1 MHFRTL
7 RSKAKLVQET
17 EKVSKQLEVR
27 SALIFVVVTTDFLT
41 FLLLF
46 QLMMTTQSSKFME
59 KFAVKPELM
68 GLAIGTHG
76 TNICKARDI
85 PGVTAI
91 EVEDQTCTIKVFG
104 DVSLVTSSVDDQ
116 RILFQ

>member
-1 MHFRTL
+1 
-7 RSKAKLVQET
+7 
-17 EKVSKQLEVR
+17 
-27 SALIFVVVTTDFLT
+27 
-41 FLLLF
+41 
-46 QLMMTTQSSKFME
+46 MMKTTQSSKFME

-76 TNICKARDI
+76 TNICKAREI

-104 DVSLVTSSVDDQ
+104 DVSLITSSVVDEQ
-116 RILFQ
+116 VLIEWF